1 MRRTA
6 ECGAS
11 QAGIARG
18 IVGHPENLA
27 RPMAT
32 AAPQRGCKRSLL
44 GCFFQLLVVG
54 GNVLVWSEV
63 IPQGRYADELKPHV
77 ARLWI
82 PWLIYI
88 ALLFVATIATLLGTV
103 LLKRTVLLLVR
114 ISRDLALTSALNTK

>member
-1 MRRTA
+1 MQLLAEYGAARRFTR
-6 ECGAS
+6 GAS
-11 QAGIARG
+11 
-18 IVGHPENLA
+18 VGHPENLA

-32 AAPQRGCKRSLL
+32 AAAQRGYKRSLL

-88 ALLFVATIATLLGTV
+88 ALLFVATIATSLGTM
-103 LLKRTVLLLVR
+103 LLRRTVLLLVR
-114 ISRDLALTSALNTK
+114 ISRDRALH